1 MMVLF
6 YFNWAGTE
14 DEFKQFADRIKSSV
28 AEGVSFVGLF
38 IPTSEWNF
46 VVVWNTKT
54 YEAVLQTINQYV
66 DKYGSLKMSLAKAEV
81 LHTFEELR
89 AAF

>member
-1 MMVLF
+1 MVLF

-14 DEFKQFADRIKSSV
+14 DDFKQLADRIKSQAV
-28 AEGVSFVGLF
+28 EGVSLVGIF

-54 YEAVLQTINQYV
+54 YEAVLQTMNQYV

-81 LHTFEELR
+81 FHTLEELH

>member
-1 MMVLF
+1 
-6 YFNWAGTE
+6 
-14 DEFKQFADRIKSSV
+14 
-28 AEGVSFVGLF
+28 
-38 IPTSEWNF
+38 

-54 YEAVLQTINQYV
+54 YEAVLQTLNQYV

-81 LHTFEELR
+81 FHTLEELR

>member
-1 MMVLF
+1 MVLF

-14 DEFKQFADRIKSSV
+14 DDFKQFADRIKSQAV
-28 AEGVSFVGLF
+28 EGVNFVGLF
-38 IPTSEWNF
+38 TPTSEWNF

-54 YEAVLQTINQYV
+54 YEAVLQTLNQYV

-81 LHTFEELR
+81 FHTFEELH